1 MLYYLLIYCVI
12 FCYVVLCSRLRCNVL
27 LSMLWYVTSCY
38 LTVCIVLFKSAK
50 LERPQVE
57 AILQLPQ
64 DPNEAD
70 EWGNTPLMAAS

>member
-12 FCYVVLCSRLRCNVL
+12 FCYVILCSRLRCNVL
-27 LSMLWYVTSCY
+27 LSMLWYVI
-38 LTVCIVLFKSAK
+38 CIVLFKGAK

-70 EWGNTPLMAAS
+70 GWGNTPLMAAS